1 MLEESFVVALPDEH
15 PLAAQPSIRPADL
28 HGCPAFVLARRYAPG
43 FHDEMLVA
51 LKREGADL
59 DIAQE
64 LGEFSTMLA
73 LVSAGLGIGVIPAEA
88 ATALPPKVV
97 ARPLELADHRAGIG
111 LAYTHLD
118 SAAKRALLGVIEQCA
133 GDAWET

>member
-1 MLEESFVVALPDEH
+1 MSTLLDNIIWNCLSGPHARF
-15 PLAAQPSIRPADL
+15 AAGTGA
-28 HGCPAFVLARRYAPG
+28 VRRYAPG

-51 LKREGADL
+51 LKRQGADL
-59 DIAQE
+59 EIAQE

-88 ATALPPKVV
+88 ATALPPRVV
-97 ARPLELADHRAGIG
+97 ARPLELAGHRADIG

-118 SAAKRALLGVIEQCA
+118 SAVKRALLSVMEESVRGA
-133 GDAWET
+133 